1 MATGTKTAVVT
12 GGTSGLGEAAAVAL
26 GQAGWR
32 VLVVGRDAERGA
44 KVAAQAGNGSEFL
57 QADLFSLDDVRRLAA
72 EVARRAPRLD
82 LLVNNAGGVFS
93 AGEPTVD
100 GLERT
105 FALNVAAPFVLTNAL
120 VEPLAA
126 AQGRVV
132 NVVTGIMHGFKAKLE
147 QLAGPQATGG
157 MMAYV
162 RNKLAL
168 LALTQEQQRRL
179 GARGITFVALHPG
192 VIPTTRFGHTM
203 TGFNPFTTIGPFF
216 AKVFRL
222 GVTEAVAAGRYVKV
236 GTETVEA
243 AGYYY
248 EGVLRPAPALA
259 ADQAFS
265 SAVWSLVEQQSTGV
279 RRAAA

>member
-1 MATGTKTAVVT
+1 MTTNGKTAVVT

-26 GQAGWR
+26 GRAGWR

-57 QADLFSLDDVRRLAA
+57 AADLFSLDDVRRLVG
-72 EVARRAPRLD
+72 ELARRAPRLD
-82 LLVNNAGGVFS
+82 LLVNNAGGVFN
-93 AGEPTVD
+93 AGAPTVD

-105 FALNVAAPFVLTNAL
+105 FALNVAAPFVLTNGL
-120 VEPLAA
+120 LEPLAA
-126 AQGRVV
+126 ARGRVV
-132 NVVTGIMHGFKAKLE
+132 NVVTGIMHGFKASLE
-147 QLAGPQATGG
+147 QLAGPKATGG

-179 GARGITFVALHPG
+179 GERGVTFVALHPG

-216 AKVFRL
+216 AKLFRI
-222 GVTEAVAAGRYVKV
+222 GVTEDVAAARYLEV
-236 GTETVEA
+236 GTGAVEP

-248 EGVLRPAPALA
+248 EGVLRKAPELA
-259 ADQAFS
+259 AQPAFA
-265 SAVWSLVEQQSTGV
+265 SAVWSLVEQHTSAQ